1 MKKQYRILTAVLA
14 LTLVNAMPAAAQD
27 VTVLMQEMNDIRED
41 LKILQRQ
48 MYNDGGSELV
58 VTVGRLDELVRSTA
72 GRLDELDYKIKQLDE
87 KINLINKDIDVRMKL
102 LEGKKITGS
111 GGSECDSRD
120 ARNFMA
126 NAEDRVFF
134 AFDSSSLSDNAKEI
148 LGTQVNW
155 LKKHENVNVVV
166 QGYCDERGT
175 REYNLALGER
185 RASAVRDYL
194 ISQGIAADR
203 ISTISYGKERPAVL
217 GNNEAAWAQNRR
229 AVTVVKAGN

>member
-1 MKKQYRILTAVLA
+1 MENNKMKKLLSLFAAIVVLSGCSS
-14 LTLVNAMPAAAQD
+14 L
-27 VTVLMQEMNDIRED
+27 
-41 LKILQRQ
+41 
-48 MYNDGGSELV
+48 GG
-58 VTVGRLDELVRSTA
+58 
-72 GRLDELDYKIKQLDE
+72 
-87 KINLINKDIDVRMKL
+87 MF
-102 LEGKKITGS
+102 
-111 GGSECDSRD
+111 GGAECDSKLARD
-120 ARNFMA
+120 FMA

-134 AFDSSSLSDNAKEI
+134 AFDSNE
-148 LGTQVNW
+148 
-155 LKKHENVNVVV
+155 VNVIV

-185 RASAVRDYL
+185 RANAVKQYL